1 MTAVQTV
8 QDFIKAWE
16 SKDIERILSFFAP
29 DAFYH
34 NIPMQPLTGVAAI
47 REGLKPFVGMANQIK
62 WELHY
67 VADDGRGNVL
77 TERLDTFEINGKWLK
92 IPVMGTFEIRNG
104 KIQKWR
110 DYFDMKDFEGQMAK
124 IMGG

>member
-1 MTAVQTV
+1 MSNVQLV

-16 SKDIERILSFFAP
+16 TKDLEKIVSYFAA

-34 NIPMQPLTGVAAI
+34 NIPMQPITGVPAI
-47 REGLKPFVGMANQIK
+47 REGLKPFVGMASKIK
-62 WELHY
+62 WDLFFI
-67 VADDGRGNVL
+67 ADDGKGNVL
-77 TERLDTFEINGKWLK
+77 TERLDCFEIGGKWLK

-124 IMGG
+124 IQAG